1 MSSVRARADSPLNQ
15 PNLYT
20 SKFDTI
26 LWASIGRQND
36 FKIIILEIQ
45 FTMGK
50 FLTTCSLIFLLIS
63 SSFAQN
69 RDNFSKEELGSVVN
83 IVCHIGQDNQDDT
96 LDFFQFTDLEQKQ
109 LCNCTKKN
117 VINNV
122 SKKEIVKFLKR
133 LEIVIEMAE
142 NEMISVNDESLEPIM
157 DRYFGDGSEGSW
169 LDHFYFN
176 AKQTCQ
182 DDIVKKKYGS

>member
-1 MSSVRARADSPLNQ
+1 
-15 PNLYT
+15 
-20 SKFDTI
+20 
-26 LWASIGRQND
+26 
-36 FKIIILEIQ
+36 
-45 FTMGK
+45 MGK

-63 SSFAQN
+63 PSFAQN
-69 RDNFSKEELGSVVN
+69 RDNFSKKELGEVIN
-83 IVCHIGQDNQDDT
+83 TLCLIGQNNSGNSFIALT
-96 LDFFQFTDLEQKQ
+96 KLETKQ
-109 LCNCTKKN
+109 LCKCTTKN
-117 VINNV
+117 VVNNV